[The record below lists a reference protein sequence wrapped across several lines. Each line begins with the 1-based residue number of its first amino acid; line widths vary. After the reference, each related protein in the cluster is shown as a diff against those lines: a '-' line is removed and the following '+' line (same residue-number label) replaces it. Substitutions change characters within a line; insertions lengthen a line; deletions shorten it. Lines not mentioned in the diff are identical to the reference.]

1 MAHGVRTITLGG
13 EQRVVDLNLHA
24 MTTLL
29 KELKCDLNELPAK
42 MAEIGAEYPIR
53 AMGYVVYA
61 GLIGHKEAE
70 AEFIHDITL
79 KNVMKW
85 MGEYTEGDYEGI
97 WDWFKE
103 VNQIP
108 SASTEQIEKYAEVI
122 KKKKTEAQP
131 SEAINK

>member
-1 MAHGVRTITLGG
+1 MAHGVRVIKLGG
-13 EQRVVDLNLHA
+13 EERVVDLNLHA

-79 KNVMKW
+79 K
-85 MGEYTEGDYEGI
+85 
-97 WDWFKE
+97 
-103 VNQIP
+103 P
-108 SASTEQIEKYAEVI
+108 L
-122 KKKKTEAQP
+122 
-131 SEAINK
+131 